1 MNCAIGLGFGM
12 SDSEAFDL
20 PRMIDGLAR
29 LVAFDTQNPPGREL
43 EAAQWLKAAMA
54 DMGFAADTTDIM
66 PGRSNVVGVLANGTG
81 PTFAL
86 NTHIDVVPAGSG
98 WTSDPFVLRESGGR
112 LYGRGACDAKGSMT
126 AMLEAMRWMAQNRQ
140 RWSGTLLGVF
150 VADEEVS
157 SRGAKAYA
165 ATRPKIDA
173 CMIGE
178 PTSCTTYSAH
188 KGSLRPLVR
197 VRGRAAHSGMPDL
210 GLNAIIKS
218 ASLLRAVAAEHQ
230 RIRAIQHPLVGNPS
244 LTITR
249 AQAGVADNVVPDCCE
264 LLLDRRINP
273 GEDEDVVKAE
283 IAALVARAAEEA
295 GTAMEIA
302 EFRPTTGGATET
314 ADNQPIVVASQDACR
329 QHHGHWTALSGFQG
343 GCDLVHFRSVGA
355 QGVVLGPGALDVAH
369 MPDEHVPI
377 SDLAMAA
384 AIYRDVALAM
394 LGGGRTPYLA

>member
-1 MNCAIGLGFGM
+1 MT
-12 SDSEAFDL
+12 DSEALDL

-43 EAAQWLKAAMA
+43 EAAQWLESAMA
-54 DMGFAADTTDIM
+54 GMGFVAHSTDIM
-66 PGRSNVVGVLANGTG
+66 PGRTNVVGVLANGPG
-81 PTFAL
+81 PTFAF

-98 WTSDPFVLRESGGR
+98 WTSDPFVLRESSGR

-126 AMLEAMRWMAQNRQ
+126 AMLEAMRWLVQNRKL
-140 RWSGTLLGVF
+140 WSGTLLGVF
-150 VADEEVS
+150 VADEEAS

-165 ATRPKIDA
+165 ATRPSIDA
-173 CMIGE
+173 CMVGE

-197 VRGRAAHSGMPDL
+197 VHGRTAHSGMPDL
-210 GLNAIIKS
+210 GVNAIIKS
-218 ASLLRAVAAEHQ
+218 ASLLRAVVAEHQ
-230 RIRAIQHPLVGNPS
+230 RIKAINHPLVGNPS

-249 AQAGVADNVVPDCCE
+249 TAAGVADNVVPDRCE
-264 LLLDRRINP
+264 LLLDRRMIP
-273 GEDEDVVKAE
+273 GEDEDAVKAE
-283 IAALVARAAEEA
+283 IATLLARAAKEA
-295 GTAMEIA
+295 GTIMEIA

-314 ADNQPIVVASQDACR
+314 ANDHPIVVASQAACR
-329 QHHGHWTALSGFQG
+329 HHHGHSTPLSGFQG

-369 MPDEHVPI
+369 KPDEYVPVAE
-377 SDLAMAA
+377 LAMAA

-394 LGGGRTPYLA
+394 LSGGWPTHLA

>member
-1 MNCAIGLGFGM
+1 MT
-12 SDSEAFDL
+12 DSEALDL

-29 LVAFDTQNPPGREL
+29 LVAFDTQNPPGHEL
-43 EAAQWLKAAMA
+43 EAAQWLKSAMA
-54 DMGFAADTTDIM
+54 GMGFAADTTDIM
-66 PGRSNVVGVLANGTG
+66 PGRTNVVGMLDNGPG
-81 PTFAL
+81 PAFAF
-86 NTHIDVVPAGSG
+86 NTHIDVVPAGTG

-112 LYGRGACDAKGSMT
+112 LYGRGACDAKGPMT
-126 AMLEAMRWMAQNRQ
+126 SMLEAMRWLAQNRS

-150 VADEEVS
+150 VADEEAS

-165 ATRPKIDA
+165 STRPTIDA

-197 VRGRAAHSGMPDL
+197 VHGRSAHSGMPDL
-210 GLNAIIKS
+210 GVNAIIKS
-218 ASLLRAVAAEHQ
+218 ASLLLAVAVEHQ
-230 RIRAIQHPLVGNPS
+230 RIKSAQHPLVGSPS

-249 AQAGVADNVVPDCCE
+249 ASAGVADNVVPDRCE
-264 LLLDRRINP
+264 LLLDRRMIP
-273 GEDEDVVKAE
+273 GEDEEAVKAE
-283 IAALVARAAEEA
+283 IAALVARAAKEA
-295 GTAMEIA
+295 GTPMEIA

-314 ADNQPIVVASQDACR
+314 AADHPVVVASQTACR
-329 QHHGHWTALSGFQG
+329 HHHGHATPLSGFQG

-369 MPDEHVPI
+369 KPDEYVPFAE
-377 SDLAMAA
+377 LAMAA

-394 LGGGRTPYLA
+394 LGGGGTPRVA